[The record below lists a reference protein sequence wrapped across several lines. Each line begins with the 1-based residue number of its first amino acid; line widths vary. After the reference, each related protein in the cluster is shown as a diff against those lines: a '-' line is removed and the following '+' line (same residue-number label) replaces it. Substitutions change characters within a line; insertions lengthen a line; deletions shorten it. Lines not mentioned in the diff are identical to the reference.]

1 MIVQLAGQP
10 REKRMKT
17 VRNLS
22 SLAAIAILLSATAP
36 LRAGVYNTTDDEASI
51 ALTPI
56 FQNFQKSLGDLRS
69 IGADQVDVD
78 NPLRKRYFLME
89 SLAGRAP
96 PISLT
101 LEQKL
106 NYSAVLIRRR
116 RSQDAIEFLQPL
128 TRQHPEIFLFDCHL
142 ALAYWTSG
150 QPGYDLRGYET
161 LNEVISRKTWPV
173 DFADLSEAQREFV
186 LKNMHWSEDPY
197 YPNRR
202 FETYLL
208 KLMKSRLKERKDR
221 PFDKVDPL
229 FDDGAAEP
237 KIVAYVNDKG
247 EFEPGKI
254 GAAEKKLLPPDA
266 REIVQQLLLWMPH
279 DRRLY
284 WQLGEIYN
292 AQGDPR
298 SIKAARSI
306 FDELV
311 YLDKLRVPEVEK
323 RRQILNDL
331 KLPDEAPVS
340 EDEMNERIAAAE
352 KKARP
357 TIAPGLSPR
366 AIAVTF
372 ASGLAVG
379 IFALWQF
386 QELRRRRK

>member
-1 MIVQLAGQP
+1 
-10 REKRMKT
+10 MKN

-22 SLAAIAILLSATAP
+22 SLAAIAILLAAAVP
-36 LRAGVYNTTDDEASI
+36 MKAGVYNTTDDEASI

-56 FQNFQKSLGDLRS
+56 FHNFQKALGDLRS

-89 SLAGRAP
+89 SLAGRTP
-96 PISLT
+96 PTSLT

-161 LNEVISRKTWPV
+161 LNEVINRKTWPV

-186 LKNMHWSEDPY
+186 QKSLHWSEHPY
-197 YPNRR
+197 GPYRR
-202 FETYLL
+202 FESYLL

-229 FDDGAAEP
+229 FDDGAVEP
-237 KIVAYVNDKG
+237 KTVAYVNNKG

-254 GAAEKKLLPPDA
+254 AAAEKKLLPPDA

-311 YLDKLRVPEVEK
+311 YLDKLRVPEIEK
-323 RRQILNDL
+323 RRQILNDF
-331 KLPDEAPVS
+331 KLPEEAPVNMDDI
-340 EDEMNERIAAAE
+340 EKTVDAIE
-352 KKARP
+352 KKDRP
-357 TIAPGLSPR
+357 TTTGLSPR

-372 ASGLAVG
+372 ASGFAVG

-386 QELRRRRK
+386 QELRRRRKG